1 MNMFAAKGAN
11 AANTKL
17 KQQMQI
23 WSYRID
29 LLSQSLMHMSRF
41 NFCLGSNFFQPAQLL
56 IFFSQFLMKIM
67 YYNY

>member
-41 NFCLGSNFFQPAQLL
+41 NFCLGSNFFQPAQLFDHFL
-56 IFFSQFLMKIM
+56 RKLVNFF
-67 YYNY
+67 